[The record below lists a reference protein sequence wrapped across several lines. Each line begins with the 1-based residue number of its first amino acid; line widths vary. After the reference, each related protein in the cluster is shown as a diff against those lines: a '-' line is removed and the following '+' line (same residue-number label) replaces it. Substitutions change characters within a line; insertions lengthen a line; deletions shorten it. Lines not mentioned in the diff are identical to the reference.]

1 MNATSTLLIIVA
13 ILVAMVLGVLLAVT
27 IYYASRQIKLRID
40 KLDEHLVI
48 LVETIEN
55 LDQSSTIELK
65 ALHDSLAEQQIVHKS
80 IAKSSKIFNLVFKK
94 PAVIVGASKK
104 TIDNSKKRKKR
115 NAKV

>member
-1 MNATSTLLIIVA
+1 M
-13 ILVAMVLGVLLAVT
+13 
-27 IYYASRQIKLRID
+27 RID

-80 IAKSSKIFNLVFKK
+80 IAKSSKIFKK